1 MYPATRYVPRG
12 YRRVSW
18 MNISHPIYVRKG
30 LKARDRAVSMRWNAC
45 TVAGIRIISIHSSWE
60 KEIMDRTVEQV
71 NAQLTG
77 RDVACGDWNVGLAAL
92 NKAGLQMAASRPYPI
107 GWSPTPTAAQN
118 LATTIPLYWKS
129 RILPYDNRSTYTRRP
144 DRPGQSFAPP
154 PHEPGSPQLA
164 GRPVAADAQR
174 YRARHRDAGASA

>member
-92 NKAGLQMAASRPYPI
+92 NKAGCRCSLTPISYRMITDTYGCTKISDHYPI
-107 GWSPTPTAAQN
+107 VLEVSYPA
-118 LATTIPLYWKS
+118 L
-129 RILPYDNRSTYTRRP
+129 
-144 DRPGQSFAPP
+144 
-154 PHEPGSPQLA
+154 
-164 GRPVAADAQR
+164 
-174 YRARHRDAGASA
+174 